1 MDPFYIPEQSGFR
14 ATISTRGPWSND
26 FQHGGPPSALLARAF
41 ERLLAAGFGVT
52 RLTVEFFRPVPLGRV
67 DVEAEVARGG
77 KKVVWL
83 AGTLVSGGKEI
94 LRASAVAMRRAPVA
108 TGVPAPALAVPL
120 PDASRPFTF
129 PFFQAP
135 EGYHTAMEVRIARG
149 EWAQGALAA
158 WMRMRVP
165 LVAGEEPTPLQR
177 VVCAADSG
185 GGISKVLDI
194 DRYTFM
200 NADLSIH
207 LHREAAGEWICLDAR
222 TTPEDDGVGLAD
234 TALSDARGPIG
245 RGVQGLL
252 IDRREASA

>member
-1 MDPFYIPEQSGFR
+1 MPEESGFR
-14 ATISTRGPWSND
+14 ATLSTRGPWSND

-41 ERLLAAGFGVT
+41 ERSLAAGFAVT

-67 DVEAEVARGG
+67 NVEAEVVREG

-83 AGTLVSGGKEI
+83 TGKLVAGGKEI
-94 LRASAVAMRRAPVA
+94 LRASAVAMRRATVP
-108 TGVPAPALAVPL
+108 TGVPAPALELPL

-129 PFFQAP
+129 PFFRAT
-135 EGYHTAMEVRIARG
+135 EGYHTAMEVKIARG

-207 LHREAAGEWICLDAR
+207 VHREPVGEWICLDAR
-222 TTPEDDGVGLAD
+222 TTPQDDGVGIAD
-234 TALSDARGPIG
+234 TALLDIRGPIG

-252 IDRREASA
+252 IDRREATP